1 MNNSNSVRPIR
12 PRDPRGD
19 PRRISQGIIA
29 TPPSVLP
36 QKRKAS
42 EDLNS
47 SSSDDSKPKSILR
60 LSLKD
65 PREHQASRT
74 LSERKTSI
82 IEESGTDDIETIISK
97 VALKLQSSS
106 STSVSI
112 GLLSNFF
119 LNYYR
124 IHQENVMFAWHNAFL
139 ELERTS
145 QEIYNTNLQDKI
157 LTAFYC
163 INDAFANAYELFDRM
178 AIDFTVFGPSAFFYA
193 GMIGNNE
200 TITRL
205 QKVLFIWTERRWFS
219 DQFVKLFCNSMD
231 EGKYFGKLCSK
242 DNAYNEAI
250 LWTLPE
256 FIRYFESRIDYIQS
270 HQNKFMD
277 KALQRPIVY
286 EQFNSIYE
294 DIKPL
299 LTADSNT
306 LAKNLTHLNQFSEQ
320 VDRLFSELKTFC
332 NEELMLRSVIVSI
345 TTFIKFMNKT
355 IKPLNKALLPVLKE

>member
-1 MNNSNSVRPIR
+1 MNNSIPSVRPVR
-12 PRDPRGD
+12 PRDPRD
-19 PRRISQGIIA
+19 PRRASQGIIQS
-29 TPPSVLP
+29 PSVVP

-42 EDLNS
+42 EELNS

-60 LSLKD
+60 LSIKD
-65 PREHQASRT
+65 PREHHSSRI
-74 LSERKTSI
+74 LNERKTSI

-124 IHQENVMFAWHNAFL
+124 IHEENVMFAWHHAFL

-145 QEIYNTNLQDKI
+145 QEMYNTNLQDKI

-178 AIDFTVFGPSAFFYA
+178 AIDFIVFGPSAFFYA
-193 GMIGNNE
+193 GMIANND

-205 QKVLFIWTERRWFS
+205 QKVLYIWTERHWFS
-219 DQFVKLFCNSMD
+219 DQFIKLFCNSMD
-231 EGKYFGKLCSK
+231 EGKYFGKLITR
-242 DNAYNEAI
+242 DNTFNEAL

-256 FIRYFESRIDYIQS
+256 FVKYFESRLEYLQS
-270 HQNKFMD
+270 HQNTFTD

-299 LTADSNT
+299 LASDPIT
-306 LAKNLTHLNQFSEQ
+306 LSKKMPHLNQLTEQ
-320 VDRLFSELKTFC
+320 VDRLYSELKTFR
-332 NEELMLRSVIVSI
+332 NEELMLRSVIVII
-345 TTFIKFMNKT
+345 TTLIKLMQKT
-355 IKPLNKALLPVLKE
+355 IKPLNKALLLNE

>member
-1 MNNSNSVRPIR
+1 MNNSKSVKIR
-12 PRDPRGD
+12 PRDPRD
-19 PRRISQGIIA
+19 PRRASQGIVA
-29 TPPSVLP
+29 PPSAAVS

-60 LSLKD
+60 LSIKD
-65 PREHQASRT
+65 PREHHSSRV

-82 IEESGTDDIETIISK
+82 TEESGTDDIETIISK

-112 GLLSNFF
+112 GLLSNFL

-124 IHQENVMFAWHNAFL
+124 IHEENVIYAWHNAVL

-145 QEIYNTNLQDKI
+145 QEMYNTNLQDKI

-178 AIDFTVFGPSAFFYA
+178 AIDFTIFGPSAFFYA
-193 GMIGNNE
+193 GMIGNTE

-205 QKVLFIWTERRWFS
+205 QKVLFIWTERHWFS

-231 EGKYFGKLCSK
+231 EGKYFGKLISK
-242 DNAYNEAI
+242 DNTYNEAL

-256 FIRYFESRIDYIQS
+256 FIKYFESRIQYIQS
-270 HQNKFMD
+270 HQNKFLD
-277 KALQRPIVY
+277 KALQRPLVY

-294 DIKPL
+294 EIKPL

-306 LAKNLTHLNQFSEQ
+306 LSKNMTHLNQLSEQ
-320 VDRLFSELKTFC
+320 VDRLYSELKTFC

-345 TTFIKFMNKT
+345 TTFIKFLNKT
-355 IKPLNKALLPVLKE
+355 IQPLNKALLPALKE